1 MKKLLQTLCLCLLLL
16 PSCRPDGVLS
26 KGEMTDLLADLYLTD
41 GFIEAAGDA
50 SQVWDSLDVY
60 GPVLAAHGVTVESF
74 DASVEYYLRHT
85 KEFTAI
91 FKDIEDRLEAE
102 GQRIDDRD
110 VEEEEIEE
118 MDEEV
123 REAENGIW
131 EGIEEASDR
140 DLVKEVNRDTVK
152 DAKKDAKKDTGRKK
166 GRKKLSK
173 KELEELEKQ
182 LEK

>member
-1 MKKLLQTLCLCLLLL
+1 MKKILQTLCLCLLLL

-26 KGEMTDLLADLYLTD
+26 RGEMTDLLADLYLTD
-41 GFIEAAGDA
+41 GYIEAAGDA

-74 DASVEYYLRHT
+74 DASVEYYLRHP

-91 FKDIEDRLEAE
+91 FKDIENRLEAD
-102 GQRIDDRD
+102 GQMIDDRD
-110 VEEEEIEE
+110 MEEEEFEE

-123 REAENGIW
+123 REVETGIW
-131 EGIEEASDR
+131 E
-140 DLVKEVNRDTVK
+140 DTVK
-152 DAKKDAKKDTGRKK
+152 DAKKDTNKDTGRKK

>member
-1 MKKLLQTLCLCLLLL
+1 MKKLLQILCLCLLL

-41 GFIEAAGDA
+41 GYIEAAGDA
-50 SQVWDSLDVY
+50 SQAWDSLDVY

-74 DASVEYYLRHT
+74 DASVEYYLRHP

-91 FKDIEDRLEAE
+91 YKDIEDRLEAE
-102 GQRIDDRD
+102 GQKIDDRD
-110 VEEEEIEE
+110 MEEEDLDEIVEE
-118 MDEEV
+118 
-123 REAENGIW
+123 A
-131 EGIEEASDR
+131 
-140 DLVKEVNRDTVK
+140 RDTVK
-152 DAKKDAKKDTGRKK
+152 DAKKDSGRKK